1 MKNNQIL
8 DGSLNEGT
16 LFTGASQNA
25 LEVVR
30 RLVADLDHAPVP
42 YKFMEESRWI
52 EILQKNPPQGNKI
65 YITELLNRAHFASV
79 ASIIRAY
86 RWAQGAESAH
96 KEKLLLPFCASIRG
110 LLEAA
115 SDSCETQKSI
125 PITLAENHKLFSQ
138 ILKGKSKE
146 LTICTELEDILIHF
160 SHARRLSKEE
170 RDTLPSTHIAKP
182 AKTYVSGLENQEP
195 GGWYAW
201 YEELCEYC
209 HPAARSTSY
218 MMMGIDSENSI
229 FMPSTDDIHLEE
241 IIKARSRHLEEILRL
256 AFAPALLTLKVL
268 SYFPASHLHAKFIE
282 QLNFRDMPG
291 WQKCAVIMKVK
302 I

>member
-1 MKNNQIL
+1 MKSNQIL
-8 DGSLNEGT
+8 YNNPTEDT
-16 LFTGASQNA
+16 LFTGASQGA
-25 LEVVR
+25 LEIVR
-30 RLVADLDHAPVP
+30 RLVADLDHTPVP
-42 YKFMEESRWI
+42 YKFMEESKWI
-52 EILQKNPPQGNKI
+52 EILQKTPKQGNKI

-79 ASIIRAY
+79 ASIVRAY
-86 RWAQGAESAH
+86 RWALGAESAR

-115 SDSCETQKSI
+115 SDSCEAQKSI
-125 PITLAENHKLFSQ
+125 PITLAENRKLFSQ
-138 ILKGKSKE
+138 ILKGESKE
-146 LTICTELEDILIHF
+146 LAICAELEEALIHF
-160 SHARRLSKEE
+160 SHARRPSKQEKG
-170 RDTLPSTHIAKP
+170 RLPSMHIAKS
-182 AKTYVSGLENQEP
+182 AKEYVTGLENQEP

-218 MMMGIDSENSI
+218 MMMGIDPENFF
-229 FMPSTDDIHLEE
+229 FMPSTDDMHLEE
-241 IIKARSRHLEEILRL
+241 IIKARRRHLEEILRL

-268 SYFPASHLHAKFIE
+268 SYFPAPHLHAKFIG

-291 WQKCAVIMKVK
+291 WQKCAAIMQVK